1 MQFFWVGG
9 CASTTAVRNRF
20 DCSDDA
26 QSIRNAFAIGIQF
39 SYDSSTIPM
48 RFFPELDSFASYL
61 AVAALAIATWVF
73 LIVPLW
79 RRWHPRLLLLSKN
92 NLLKKRLAAATIVLL
107 VFAVGLWTG
116 WHKDAISAR
125 LSRWHSELTRTIPSP
140 SPSPSPLT
148 LTESS
153 VEAMAQTPA
162 SWPPLVDQTP
172 ASWPSLVD
180 QLLREGIELRDRGD
194 TTNAIERLQEA
205 LDSEPNNAAV
215 LAELAK
221 TYDLMQ
227 LYDRANEMWR
237 KLQEMGPSAGAAYEL
252 ADRRLKLGVPTPAA
266 APMPTAP
273 DSSSREVSTSPY
285 GTAADFAK
293 YAIKPREH
301 EIDQVPPLP
310 TSTASEVSS
319 PATRASPAE
328 PGPSAETAVA
338 QPGGRLIVL
347 RAPNFGWNLAL
358 NLKIDGRAAANIV
371 QSRRY
376 DDFVPEGRHMLTVSV
391 APNYQPTST
400 VLNVRR
406 GQTYVFTATRQNT
419 DSVVLVPSALPPG
432 QPH

>member
-1 MQFFWVGG
+1 
-9 CASTTAVRNRF
+9 
-20 DCSDDA
+20 
-26 QSIRNAFAIGIQF
+26 
-39 SYDSSTIPM
+39 M
-48 RFFPELDSFASYL
+48 RFFRELDPFASHV

-79 RRWHPRLLLLSKN
+79 KRWRPRLLLLSKN
-92 NLLKKRLAAATIVLL
+92 NLLKKRLAAATIVFL
-107 VFAVGLWTG
+107 VFAAGLWTG

-125 LSRWHSELTRTIPSP
+125 LSRWHSELARTIPSP
-140 SPSPSPLT
+140 SPSPNPLT
-148 LTESS
+148 PTESP
-153 VEAMAQTPA
+153 VEAMAQTPP

-172 ASWPSLVD
+172 ASGPSLVD

-194 TTNAIERLQEA
+194 TTKAIERLEEA

-221 TYDLMQ
+221 TYDLTP
-227 LYDRANEMWR
+227 LYDHANEIWR

-252 ADRRLKLGVPTPAA
+252 ADRRLKLGVPSPAA

-273 DSSSREVSTSPY
+273 DSSSRDASTSPY
-285 GTAADFAK
+285 ATAGDFAK
-293 YAIKPREH
+293 YALKPREH

-328 PGPSAETAVA
+328 PGLSAETAVA

-347 RAPNFGWNLAL
+347 RAPNFGSNLAL
-358 NLKIDGRAAANIV
+358 NLKIDGRTAANIV
-371 QSRRY
+371 PGGRY
-376 DDFVPEGRHMLTVSV
+376 DEFVPEGRHMLTVAVLS
-391 APNYQPTST
+391 NYQPTST

-419 DSVVLVPSALPPG
+419 ASGVVLVPSALPPG
-432 QPH
+432 QPP

>member
-1 MQFFWVGG
+1 MK
-9 CASTTAVRNRF
+9 RF
-20 DCSDDA
+20 E
-26 QSIRNAFAIGIQF
+26 I
-39 SYDSSTIPM
+39 
-48 RFFPELDSFASYL
+48 
-61 AVAALAIATWVF
+61 AAM
-73 LIVPLW
+73 
-79 RRWHPRLLLLSKN
+79 
-92 NLLKKRLAAATIVLL
+92 VLL
-107 VFAVGLWTG
+107 ALGLGLWTG

-125 LSRWHSELTRTIPSP
+125 LSRWHGELTRTIPSP
-140 SPSPSPLT
+140 TPSSSPLT

-162 SWPPLVDQTP
+162 P
-172 ASWPSLVD
+172 WPSLVD
-180 QLLREGIELRDRGD
+180 QLRREGIELRDRGD
-194 TTNAIERLQEA
+194 TANAIERLQEA

-215 LAELAK
+215 LADLAK

-227 LYDRANEMWR
+227 LYDRANEIWR

-252 ADRRLKLGVPTPAA
+252 ADRRLKLGMPTPAA

-273 DSSSREVSTSPY
+273 DSSLREVSTSPY
-285 GTAADFAK
+285 GTAGDFAK

-301 EIDQVPPLP
+301 KIDQVPPLP

-319 PATRASPAE
+319 PATRAIPAE

-358 NLKIDGRAAANIV
+358 NLKIDGKTAANIV
-371 QSRRY
+371 QGRSY
-376 DDFVPEGRHMLTVSV
+376 DQFVPAGRHMLTVSTV
-391 APNYQPTST
+391 PNYQPSSR
-400 VLNVRR
+400 VLNVQH
-406 GQTYVFTATRQNT
+406 GQTYVFTAIRQNT

>member
-1 MQFFWVGG
+1 
-9 CASTTAVRNRF
+9 
-20 DCSDDA
+20 
-26 QSIRNAFAIGIQF
+26 
-39 SYDSSTIPM
+39 
-48 RFFPELDSFASYL
+48 
-61 AVAALAIATWVF
+61 
-73 LIVPLW
+73 
-79 RRWHPRLLLLSKN
+79 LLSKN
-92 NLLKKRLAAATIVLL
+92 NLLKKRLAAATIVIL
-107 VFAVGLWTG
+107 VFAVGMWTG

-153 VEAMAQTPA
+153 VEAMAQPPASGPSLVDQTPP

-172 ASWPSLVD
+172 ASGPSLVD

-194 TTNAIERLQEA
+194 TTKAIERLQEA

-227 LYDRANEMWR
+227 LYDRANEMWH
-237 KLQEMGPSAGAAYEL
+237 KLQEMGPWAGTAYEL

-293 YAIKPREH
+293 YATKPREH

-328 PGPSAETAVA
+328 PGPTVETAVA

-347 RAPNFGWNLAL
+347 RAPNFGWNVAL
-358 NLKIDGRAAANIV
+358 NLKIDGRTATNIV
-371 QSRRY
+371 QGGRY
-376 DDFVPEGRHMLTVSV
+376 DQFVPAGRHMLTVSAV
-391 APNYQPTST
+391 PNYQPTST
-400 VLNVRR
+400 VLNVRH
-406 GQTYVFTATRQNT
+406 GQTYVFTVIRDHT
-419 DSVVLVPSALPPG
+419 DSVVLVPSALTPM

>member
-1 MQFFWVGG
+1 VGL
-9 CASTTAVRNRF
+9 SNRSAVEKM
-20 DCSDDA
+20 A
-26 QSIRNAFAIGIQF
+26 
-39 SYDSSTIPM
+39 PK
-48 RFFPELDSFASYL
+48 
-61 AVAALAIATWVF
+61 VA
-73 LIVPLW
+73 
-79 RRWHPRLLLLSKN
+79 LLSKN

-125 LSRWHSELTRTIPSP
+125 LSRWHSELTRAIPSP

-153 VEAMAQTPA
+153 ADATAQTPG
-162 SWPPLVDQTP
+162 
-172 ASWPSLVD
+172 SWPSLVD
-180 QLLREGIELRDRGD
+180 QLKREGIELRDRGD

-227 LYDRANEMWR
+227 LYDRANEIWR

-252 ADRRLKLGVPTPAA
+252 ADRRLKPGVPTPA

-285 GTAADFAK
+285 GTDADFAK
-293 YAIKPREH
+293 YPITPREH

-319 PATRASPAE
+319 PVTHATPAE
-328 PGPSAETAVA
+328 PSPSAETAVS

-347 RAPNFGWNLAL
+347 RAANFGWNLAL
-358 NLKIDGRAAANIV
+358 NLKIDGRTAANIV
-371 QSRRY
+371 QGRSY
-376 DDFVPEGRHMLTVSV
+376 DQFVPEGRHMLTVSI
-391 APNYQPTST
+391 ASNYNPTST

-432 QPH
+432 QN

>member
-1 MQFFWVGG
+1 
-9 CASTTAVRNRF
+9 
-20 DCSDDA
+20 
-26 QSIRNAFAIGIQF
+26 
-39 SYDSSTIPM
+39 M
-48 RFFPELDSFASYL
+48 RFFRELDPFASHV

-79 RRWHPRLLLLSKN
+79 RRWRPRLLLLSKN
-92 NLLKKRLAAATIVLL
+92 NLSKRRLAAATIVLL

-125 LSRWHSELTRTIPSP
+125 LSRWHSELTPTIPSP
-140 SPSPSPLT
+140 SPSPGPLT

-153 VEAMAQTPA
+153 VQATAQTPA
-162 SWPPLVDQTP
+162 FWPPLVDQTP
-172 ASWPSLVD
+172 ASSPSLVD

-221 TYDLMQ
+221 TYDLKQ
-227 LYDRANEMWR
+227 LYDRANEIWR
-237 KLQEMGPSAGAAYEL
+237 KLQEMGPSAGTAYEL

-273 DSSSREVSTSPY
+273 DSSSLEVSTSPY
-285 GTAADFAK
+285 GTAADLAK
-293 YAIKPREH
+293 YAIKAREY
-301 EIDQVPPLP
+301 EIEQVPPLP

-319 PATRASPAE
+319 PATRGSPTE
-328 PGPSAETAVA
+328 PGPSAEPAVA

-358 NLKIDGRAAANIV
+358 NLKIDGRTADNIV
-371 QSRRY
+371 QGRRY
-376 DDFVPEGRHMLTVSV
+376 DESMPAGRHMLTVSAV
-391 APNYQPTST
+391 PNHSSSQPTST
-400 VLNVRR
+400 VLNVRG
-406 GQTYVFTATRQNT
+406 GQTYVFTAIWRNRDT
-419 DSVVLVPSALPPG
+419 VVLVPSALPPG
-432 QPH
+432 QAD

>member
-1 MQFFWVGG
+1 
-9 CASTTAVRNRF
+9 
-20 DCSDDA
+20 
-26 QSIRNAFAIGIQF
+26 
-39 SYDSSTIPM
+39 M
-48 RFFPELDSFASYL
+48 RFFRELDPFASHV
-61 AVAALAIATWVF
+61 AVAALAIAAWVF

-79 RRWHPRLLLLSKN
+79 RRWRPRFLLLSKN

-116 WHKDAISAR
+116 WHKDAMSAR

-140 SPSPSPLT
+140 SPSPGPLT

-172 ASWPSLVD
+172 ASRPSLVD
-180 QLLREGIELRDRGD
+180 QFLREGIELRDRGD
-194 TTNAIERLQEA
+194 TTNAIERLKEA

-227 LYDRANEMWR
+227 LYDRANEVWR
-237 KLQEMGPSAGAAYEL
+237 KLQEMGPSAGAPYEL

-319 PATRASPAE
+319 SATRASPAE

-347 RAPNFGWNLAL
+347 RGANFGWNLAL
-358 NLKIDGRAAANIV
+358 NLKIDGRTAANIV
-371 QSRRY
+371 QGRSY
-376 DDFVPEGRHMLTVSV
+376 DEFVLEGRHVLTVSV
-391 APNYQPTST
+391 VSNYHPTST
-400 VLNVRR
+400 VLNVRS

-419 DSVVLVPSALPPG
+419 DSVVLVPSTLPPG

>member
-1 MQFFWVGG
+1 M
-9 CASTTAVRNRF
+9 NR
-20 DCSDDA
+20 
-26 QSIRNAFAIGIQF
+26 
-39 SYDSSTIPM
+39 
-48 RFFPELDSFASYL
+48 YL
-61 AVAALAIATWVF
+61 QL
-73 LIVPLW
+73 
-79 RRWHPRLLLLSKN
+79 RH
-92 NLLKKRLAAATIVLL
+92 RLAAATMVLL

-125 LSRWHSELTRTIPSP
+125 LSRWHSELTRTITSP
-140 SPSPSPLT
+140 SPSASPLT

-162 SWPPLVDQTP
+162 P
-172 ASWPSLVD
+172 WPSLVD
-180 QLLREGIELRDRGD
+180 QLRREGVELRDRGD
-194 TTNAIERLQEA
+194 TTKAIERLQEA

-221 TYDLMQ
+221 TYDVMQ
-227 LYDRANEMWR
+227 LYDRANEIWR

-293 YAIKPREH
+293 YAIKPREY
-301 EIDQVPPLP
+301 EINQVPPLP

-347 RAPNFGWNLAL
+347 RAANFGWNFAL
-358 NLKIDGRAAANIV
+358 NLKIDGKTAANIV
-371 QSRRY
+371 QGRSY
-376 DDFVPEGRHMLTVSV
+376 DQFVPAGRHMLTVSAV
-391 APNYQPTST
+391 PNYHPSST
-400 VLNVRR
+400 VLNVRS
-406 GQTYVFTATRQNT
+406 GQTYVFTATRRNT

-432 QPH
+432 QPP